1 MLDGE
6 NITDVLQTTPND
18 NDWESYLETK
28 TRTLT
33 KLPQG
38 EHSLRMNIVGD
49 WINIDKFVFVEYDP
63 TSVNLIDASEIQI
76 FEIYDSMGR
85 KYGELTSNQIDISRK
100 LKDKG
105 IASGTYILKSSKIVL
120 KVVVD

>member
-1 MLDGE
+1 M
-6 NITDVLQTTPND
+6 LQTAPND

-63 TSVNLIDASEIQI
+63 TSVDLIDASETQT
-76 FEIYDSMGR
+76 FEIYDSNGR
-85 KYGELTSNQIDISRK
+85 KYGEMTSNQMGISKK

-105 IASGTYILKSSKIVL
+105 FANGTYILKSSKFVL